1 MFINPQ
7 GPSSSP
13 IEVTLN
19 LSWPFNRHTLRKL
32 CVELEKLAQLE
43 RELEM
48 AGIHWNLC
56 PDPPEE
62 QEIKRLEKELE
73 ALALKIQST
82 YSTPSSP

>member
-1 MFINPQ
+1 MFVNPQ

-13 IEVTLN
+13 IEVTLK
-19 LSWPFNRHTLRKL
+19 LSFPFDRHKMRRL

-56 PDPPEE
+56 PDPPEYK
-62 QEIKRLEKELE
+62 EIKRLEKELE
-73 ALALKIQST
+73 ALALEIQST

>member
-32 CVELEKLAQLE
+32 CVELEKLAQLD

-56 PDPPEE
+56 PDPPEYKE
-62 QEIKRLEKELE
+62 YNRLAKELE
-73 ALALKIQST
+73 ALALEIQSKFGD
-82 YSTPSSP
+82 

>member
-1 MFINPQ
+1 MCVSPQ

-13 IEVTLN
+13 IEVTLT
-19 LSWPFNRHTLRKL
+19 LSPCVNRHKIRRL
-32 CVELEKLAQLE
+32 CVELEKLAQLD